1 MILLLWADVPVSCLI
16 RQHFDLFS
24 LELTKCILN
33 FLLSV
38 FVSITYIIIT
48 IKNFIVEEF
57 RKLNGCFVKDS
68 LILIDTDDMRNA
80 SLDKNL
86 ANLLWVTACNIHELE
101 RCWCLEIRGLS
112 WCGKGCSTIWIT
124 WCFIEESWSYS
135 FLLSLELLKLIFY
148 IWYHILK
155 VTCKEKLWC
164 TVLVLKDENVTL
176 TFVLKPSFLISLVET
191 FSILKSM
198 AWKM

>member
-1 MILLLWADVPVSCLI
+1 MVLLLWANVPMSCLI

-38 FVSITYIIIT
+38 FVSITDIIIT

-86 ANLLWVTACNIHELE
+86 TNLL
-101 RCWCLEIRGLS
+101 
-112 WCGKGCSTIWIT
+112 
-124 WCFIEESWSYS
+124 
-135 FLLSLELLKLIFY
+135 
-148 IWYHILK
+148 
-155 VTCKEKLWC
+155 
-164 TVLVLKDENVTL
+164 
-176 TFVLKPSFLISLVET
+176 
-191 FSILKSM
+191 
-198 AWKM
+198 